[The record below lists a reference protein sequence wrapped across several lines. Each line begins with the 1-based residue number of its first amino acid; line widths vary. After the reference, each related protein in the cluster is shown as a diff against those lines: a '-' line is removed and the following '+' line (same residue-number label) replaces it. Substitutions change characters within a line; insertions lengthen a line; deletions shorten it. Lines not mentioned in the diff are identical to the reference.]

1 MRPVVL
7 SVVAVLV
14 AVAPVAAD
22 AAKPPRTA
30 SYDVACSFAS
40 GQTTVSWSNIKLGH
54 VVLTW
59 YRPTGSD
66 PPFEQVGSSAL
77 VQPKRKPSGQVSA
90 PTPEGATHVSAQFSD
105 LSGAPLPDPNRVAD
119 CT

>member
-7 SVVAVLV
+7 LVVGALV
-14 AVAPVAAD
+14 AVVPVAH

-40 GQTTVSWSNIKLGH
+40 GQTTVTWSNIKLGP
-54 VVLTW
+54 VVFTW
-59 YRPTGSD
+59 YRATGGD

-90 PTPEGATHVSAQFSD
+90 PTPDGATHVSAQFSD
-105 LSGAPLPDPNRVAD
+105 TSGAPLPDPNRVAD
-119 CT
+119 CA